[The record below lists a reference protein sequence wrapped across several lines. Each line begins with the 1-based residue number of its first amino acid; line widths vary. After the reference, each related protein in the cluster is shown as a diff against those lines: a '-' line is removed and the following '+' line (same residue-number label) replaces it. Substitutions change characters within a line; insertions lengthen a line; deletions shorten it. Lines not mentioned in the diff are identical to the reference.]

1 MNAAGQEK
9 EPKIK
14 QREAFYCNVK
24 LLLMFMVV
32 YGHMI
37 EGMTDSVEPLMQVY
51 RVIYSVHMPLFL
63 FLSGLFLKSLAGCLR
78 QAKQMLRY
86 YVTCQTAV
94 VILGRAAGEQ
104 LRLDTP
110 VWTLWYLLSLACM
123 AVVGWCWYAA
133 TERWQRLNNGA
144 VKTALLILA
153 VLLACEAGKWAFVGR
168 WLSLSRTICFLPY
181 FLAGMFCPAGVN
193 WKRRSIRLIGLVGLG
208 VYLLLYLGPGRDI
221 PTEMFY
227 QADSYGELVFF
238 NAGDGRMAIHV
249 LMRSNYDILNIE
261 QGSFLRLTC
270 MMMAVA
276 LGLGLMTLVSER
288 RFPFSKLGADTVGI
302 YLLHA
307 PLVKLPE
314 QMALPIHI
322 WIALS
327 PFLAAYVIFLLYK
340 LFQWR
345 RSLYSLTTV
354 KKEERGTETETN
366 PCQT

>member
-1 MNAAGQEK
+1 MKTAGQET
-9 EPKIK
+9 ELRIK

-37 EGMTDSVEPLMQVY
+37 EGMIDSVEPLMQIY

-63 FLSGLFLKSLAGCLR
+63 FLSGLFLKSRTGCLR
-78 QAKQMLRY
+78 QAKQMLLY
-86 YVTCQTAV
+86 YGVCQTAV
-94 VILGRAAGEQ
+94 VVLGRMAGEQ

-123 AVVGWCWYAA
+123 AGVGWCWYAA
-133 TERWQRLNNGA
+133 TERWQWLNNGA
-144 VKTALLILA
+144 VKTMLLILA
-153 VLLACEAGKWAFVGR
+153 VLLACEAGKWTFVGR

-193 WKRRSIRLIGLVGLG
+193 WKHRSIRLIGLVGLG
-208 VYLLLYLGPGRDI
+208 VYLMLYLGLGRHI
-221 PTEMFY
+221 PTKMFY
-227 QADSYGELVFF
+227 QADSYGELALFK
-238 NAGDGRMAIHV
+238 AWDGRMAIHTM
-249 LMRSNYDILNIE
+249 MRSNYGILNIE
-261 QGSFLRLTC
+261 QGRFLRLIC
-270 MMMAVA
+270 MMMALA
-276 LGLGLMTLVSER
+276 LGLGIMTLMSER
-288 RFPFSKLGADTVGI
+288 RFPFSKLGADTMGI

-307 PLVKLPE
+307 PLVKLLE
-314 QMALPIHI
+314 QMALTTHI

-327 PFLAAYVIFLLYK
+327 PFLAVYMIYLFYK

-354 KKEERGTETETN
+354 KKEERGAETETN
-366 PCQT
+366 LCQT